1 MNDPSN
7 ISLRTATQ
15 DLSGACMSP
24 STLQDTS
31 AFPLTSAEQVM
42 NQLPVDLLVA
52 TVVAMTVILFLW
64 QMGAASPFVALAYGG
79 AGWALTL
86 TALVGVRMALNH
98 WKSEEAN
105 DGPKDAD

>member
-1 MNDPSN
+1 
-7 ISLRTATQ
+7 
-15 DLSGACMSP
+15 MSP
-24 STLQDTS
+24 STLQDTPAS
-31 AFPLTSAEQVM
+31 QSTSAEQVM

-86 TALVGVRMALNH
+86 TALVGVRIALNH